1 MEKESASASLNDSD
15 PDENFEANSYL
26 THPKPKFQ
34 MDHRKSN
41 CFSRMFYNQFNKVIM
56 KKYRNPEFQ
65 FTEDEIVDMQEN
77 DEETEKLTEIF

>member
-1 MEKESASASLNDSD
+1 
-15 PDENFEANSYL
+15 
-26 THPKPKFQ
+26 
-34 MDHRKSN
+34 
-41 CFSRMFYNQFNKVIM
+41 MFYNQFNKVIM